1 MDTLPD
7 WTLYRTFLAVLEEGS
22 LSGAARA
29 LGLTQPTIGRHVA
42 ALEEGLGLSLFV
54 RAPHGLSP
62 TDIALAL
69 RPHAEAMRGTAAA
82 LVRTASGTADAVT
95 GAVRI
100 SASEMIGAEVLPSLV
115 ARLLAD
121 HPGLA
126 VELVLNNRT
135 DDLLRRE
142 ADIAVRMVAPTQEAL
157 VARKLGVIPL
167 GFHAHRDYLARRGVP
182 ASLTD
187 FPSHSLI
194 GFDRET
200 AFVRGLAASGLIAD
214 RDQFALRTDSD
225 LAHLAAIKA
234 GCGIGM
240 CQIALAARDPALVR
254 LLPEVSF
261 PMPTWLVMHEDL
273 RRVRRFRVVFDALA
287 EGLCA
292 HVAAA
297 ERTGA

>member
-1 MDTLPD
+1 MASLPD

-29 LGLTQPTIGRHVA
+29 LGLAQPTIGRHVD
-42 ALEEGLGLSLFV
+42 ALEAALGLSLFV

-62 TDIALAL
+62 TDAALAL
-69 RPHAEAMRGTAAA
+69 RPHAEAMRATAAA
-82 LVRTASGTADAVT
+82 MVRTASGVADAVAGT
-95 GAVRI
+95 VRV
-100 SASEMIGAEVLPSLV
+100 SASEMIGAEVLPPIV
-115 ARLLAD
+115 AELLAA

-126 VELVLNNRT
+126 IELVLNNRT

-142 ADIAVRMVAPTQEAL
+142 ADIAVRMVAPTQDAL

-182 ASLTD
+182 TSLAD

-200 AFVRGLAASGLIAD
+200 VFVRGLAAAGLFVD
-214 RDQFALRTDSD
+214 RDGFALRTDSD
-225 LAHLAAIKA
+225 LAHFAAIRA

-240 CQIALAARDPALVR
+240 CQIALAARHPALVR
-254 LLPEVSF
+254 VLPEVSF

-287 EGLCA
+287 EGLSA